1 MIKTLQY
8 IHTPWG
14 YFEIEA
20 HSDLEVAIMEDETW
34 QEGLFFGKP
43 RYGHPEGKII
53 KHIHEVLENVES
65 LYYCNH
71 CHSVEEYHNLR
82 LITLIHDTFKHK
94 VDANKPAI
102 GENHHAF
109 IARKFAEKYIS
120 DTEVLDIIELHDEA
134 YHAWRE
140 IAQKNNPTRSQE
152 RFQNLLARLDNHL
165 ELFYKFFVCDTQTGD
180 KNQDSLRWFEQKT
193 GLERIDAKVF

>member
-8 IHTPWG
+8 VQTPWG

-20 HSDLEVAIMEDETW
+20 HSDLEVSIMEDLAW

-65 LYYCNH
+65 LHHRIPSHQYYD
-71 CHSVEEYHNLR
+71 LR

-94 VDANKPAI
+94 VDESKPRV
-102 GENHHAF
+102 GTNHHAY
-109 IARKFAEKYIS
+109 IARKFAEKYIT
-120 DTEVLDIIELHDEA
+120 DTAVLDIIELHDEA

-140 IAQKNNPTRSQE
+140 IACKNNPERSQE
-152 RFQNLLARLDNHL
+152 RLQNLLARLGENI

-193 GLERIDAKVF
+193 GLERIDAKIF

>member
-53 KHIHEVLENVES
+53 RHIHEVLENVENLS
-65 LYYCNH
+65 PKI
-71 CHSVEEYHNLR
+71 SKQEYHDLR
-82 LITLIHDTFKHK
+82 LVTLIHDTFKHK
-94 VDANKPAI
+94 VDGNKPAI

-120 DTEVLDIIELHDEA
+120 DKAVLDIIELHDEA

-152 RFQNLLARLDNHL
+152 RFQNLLARLDENL

-193 GLERIDAKVF
+193 GLQRIDAKSF

>member
-20 HSDLEVAIMEDETW
+20 HSDLEVRIMENPEW

-53 KHIHEVLENVES
+53 KHIYEVLENVENLRLRIS
-65 LYYCNH
+65 AQD
-71 CHSVEEYHNLR
+71 YHDLR

-94 VDANKPAI
+94 VDESKPRI
-102 GENHHAF
+102 GANHHAY
-109 IARKFAEKYIS
+109 IARKFAENYIS
-120 DTEVLDIIELHDEA
+120 EKRILDIIEMHDEA
-134 YHAWRE
+134 YHAWKCCYYE
-140 IAQKNNPTRSQE
+140 QNPQKSEE
-152 RFQNLLARLDNHL
+152 RLNKLLARLGGNL
-165 ELFYKFFVCDTQTGD
+165 QLFYKFFVCDTQTGD

-193 GLERIDAKVF
+193 GLERIDAKIF

>member
-8 IHTPWG
+8 IQTPWG

-20 HSDLEVAIMEDETW
+20 HSDLEVAIMEDTAW

-53 KHIHEVLENVES
+53 KHIYEVLNNVERLRPRIS
-65 LYYCNH
+65 AQ
-71 CHSVEEYHNLR
+71 EYQDLR

-94 VDANKPAI
+94 VDESKPRV
-102 GENHHAF
+102 GENHHAY
-109 IARKFAEKYIS
+109 IARKFAENYI
-120 DTEVLDIIELHDEA
+120 EEKRILDIIELHDEA
-134 YHAWRE
+134 YHAWRTSHCQQNQPKGE
-140 IAQKNNPTRSQE
+140 ERLQKLLHRLGNN
-152 RFQNLLARLDNHL
+152 L

-180 KNQDSLRWFEQKT
+180 KNQDSLRWFEEKT
-193 GLERIDAKVF
+193 GLERIDAKIY

>member
-14 YFEIEA
+14 YFEMEA
-20 HSDLEVAIMEDETW
+20 HSDLEVCIMEDSNW

-53 KHIHEVLENVES
+53 KHIYEVLENVEN
-65 LYYCNH
+65 LRLQIPDK
-71 CHSVEEYHNLR
+71 EYKDLR

-94 VDANKPAI
+94 VDESKPRI
-102 GENHHAF
+102 GANHHAH

-120 DTEVLDIIELHDEA
+120 EKHILDIIELHDEA
-134 YHAWRE
+134 YHAWRQE
-140 IAQKNNPTRSQE
+140 HYCNNSQQAQE
-152 RFQNLLARLDNHL
+152 RLEKLLHRLGDNV

-193 GLERIDAKVF
+193 GLERIDAKIF